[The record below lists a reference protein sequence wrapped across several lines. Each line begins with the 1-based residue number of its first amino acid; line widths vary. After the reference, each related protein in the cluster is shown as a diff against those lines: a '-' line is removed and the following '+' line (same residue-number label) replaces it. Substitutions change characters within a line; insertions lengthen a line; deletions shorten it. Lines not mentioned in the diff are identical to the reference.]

1 MTPYL
6 TLDFVS
12 KRYGLLPSEF
22 LARGSTL
29 DIECAEIAVSHE
41 QYLHDKAAK
50 KSAKPGEAPPAPQL
64 TQEQMQAM
72 IDRVRNK

>member
-41 QYLHDKAAK
+41 VYLTEKANRKNA
-50 KSAKPGEAPPAPQL
+50 AGGPPPAPAL

>member
-6 TLDFVS
+6 TLDYVS

-22 LARGSTL
+22 LQRGSTL
-29 DIECAEIAVSHE
+29 DIECAEIAISHE
-41 QYLHDKAAK
+41 VYMTEKANR
-50 KSAKPGEAPPAPQL
+50 KSTAGGPPPAPAL
-64 TQEQMQAM
+64 SQEQMQAM